1 MNIENLNKKSFK
13 NNKIKI
19 DYSGIGILVGI
30 TIQAFA
36 ILPLIIRVHQTKS
49 AEDISYV
56 TPIMFLL
63 AFILFT
69 IISLVKVY
77 FVPLIIYFIGII
89 FSSILLAQKYMY
101 EQKKKAFYTKRELV
115 YDLKMFNKD
124 QRDKLRKEKEQR
136 IFDEVMKRLD
146 NKE

>member
-1 MNIENLNKKSFK
+1 MNIENLNRKSFK
-13 NNKIKI
+13 SNQIKI

-30 TIQAFA
+30 TIQAFD

-89 FSSILLAQKYMY
+89 FSSILLAQKYIY

-115 YDLKMFNKD
+115 YDLKMFNND
-124 QRDKLRKEKEQR
+124 QREKLRKEKEQR